1 MPTRKWENQD
11 EIQKKKIL
19 KALRD
24 SKLPYLNIQQI
35 ADESDIHRL
44 TVAKYIPILVKEKK
58 IETLNTGRWNIY
70 KIKRK

>member
-1 MPTRKWENQD
+1 MPAREWKDQD

-35 ADESDIHRL
+35 ADETGLFRD
-44 TVAKYIPILVKEKK
+44 TVAKYIPMLVKEKK
-58 IETLNTGRWNIY
+58 VETLNTGRWNIY

>member
-35 ADESDIHRL
+35 ADESGIFRH
-44 TVAKYIPILVKEKK
+44 TVSKYITILVK
-58 IETLNTGRWNIY
+58 
-70 KIKRK
+70 